1 MLKDLSKINQVLYYL
16 TSMSLSIILFLL
28 KIFYD
33 NFEKNDLSHKQ
44 ILLIVIL
51 IILVMYIL
59 SRILY
64 KSLIKKYNLKKYP
77 SQEEYNEENFNK
89 ENISEINGQPVS
101 FLISNVTTL
110 YVISAFP
117 IPSILAFTLI
127 HVLLFLMMIKGENLQ
142 PNPFLYIYGV
152 DIYKTKNNDF
162 LINFNSKKT
171 EHNEILKAN
180 NNKNT
185 RTYIIGNLDER

>member
-110 YVISAFP
+110 YVISGFP

-171 EHNEILKAN
+171 EHNEILKTN
-180 NNKNT
+180 NNNNT

>member
-117 IPSILAFTLI
+117 IPSILAFTFSI
-127 HVLLFLMMIKGENLQ
+127 HIGFYINSCTTVL
-142 PNPFLYIYGV
+142 
-152 DIYKTKNNDF
+152 ND
-162 LINFNSKKT
+162 
-171 EHNEILKAN
+171 
-180 NNKNT
+180 
-185 RTYIIGNLDER
+185 D

>member
-59 SRILY
+59 SRMLY

-171 EHNEILKAN
+171 EHNEILKIN